1 MRAGQAQLG
10 RSDEGGVE
18 TARGDAAVP
27 VYGSPAELH
36 RARYAPM
43 VRLATLLSGSPATA
57 EEIVQDAF
65 VKLIERWDRVEQPS
79 AYLRASVVNACAGHH
94 RHREVVRRHSTPPVL
109 TVVDPE
115 GFVLRDAVLRLP
127 ARQRAVLVL
136 RFYEDLPEAEIAAL
150 LHCRVGTVKSAL
162 HRGLAQLRRVI
173 EP

>member
-10 RSDEGGVE
+10 RTAGGGTE
-18 TARGDAAVP
+18 TPRGDADGTP
-27 VYGSPAELH
+27 YESPAELH
-36 RARYAPM
+36 QARYAAM
-43 VRLATLLSGSPATA
+43 VRLATLLSGSAATA
-57 EEIVQDAF
+57 EDIVQDAF

-94 RHREVVRRHSTPPVL
+94 RHREVVRRHTTPPVL

-162 HRGLAQLRRVI
+162 HRGLAQLRRVV